1 MSLGKAGK
9 ITLSSLT
16 EMAFSQL
23 GKFFL
28 KMYEKVFT
36 CLFLFHTKYI
46 TFLIMFCYAFCHK
59 EYENAIKRHVD
70 IEVLY
75 PF

>member
-9 ITLSSLT
+9 ITLLSLT
-16 EMAFSQL
+16 EMVFSQL

-28 KMYEKVFT
+28 KMYEKVFA

-46 TFLIMFCYAFCHK
+46 TFLITFCYAFCHK
-59 EYENAIKRHVD
+59 EFENAIKRHVD
-70 IEVLY
+70 VEVLY